1 MTHEYHINYCIRQ
14 YLRTTTAIIVIMMGL
29 FTTDFAYGKKIK
41 QSLKIIKRE
50 NSINDSCLIISRSNT
65 IEIDTAKSDS
75 ITFIKDGEP
84 YLFISQS
91 IRFAGYDKT
100 LNSSKESFLVLNES
114 LVDIKSMTIRLTYK
128 DMSDR
133 MLHSR
138 KITVEEEIPHG
149 ETRKI
154 DVSSW
159 DTQKT
164 FYYYR
169 SIPPKRDAAPYKIT
183 FSLLSISFDS
193 N

>member
-41 QSLKIIKRE
+41 QSLKVIKRE

-154 DVSSW
+154 DVS
-159 DTQKT
+159 
-164 FYYYR
+164 
-169 SIPPKRDAAPYKIT
+169 
-183 FSLLSISFDS
+183 
-193 N
+193 

>member
-1 MTHEYHINYCIRQ
+1 MIRKSQINYCIRR
-14 YLRTTTAIIVIMMGL
+14 YLRPATAIIIIMMAL
-29 FTTDFAYGKKIK
+29 FSTDCVCGKKIK
-41 QSLKIIKRE
+41 QSLKVIKRE
-50 NSINDSCLIISRSNT
+50 NSKNDSCQANT
-65 IEIDTAKSDS
+65 GHTIDIDIDKSDS
-75 ITFIKDGEP
+75 ITFIKDGKP
-84 YLFISQS
+84 CLFISKS

-100 LNSSKESFLVLNES
+100 LNSSKESFHVVNES
-114 LVDIKSMTIRLTYK
+114 EIDIKGMTIRLTYK

-169 SIPPKRDAAPYKIT
+169 SNPPKRDAAPYKIT
-183 FSLLSISFDS
+183 LTLLSIEIYT